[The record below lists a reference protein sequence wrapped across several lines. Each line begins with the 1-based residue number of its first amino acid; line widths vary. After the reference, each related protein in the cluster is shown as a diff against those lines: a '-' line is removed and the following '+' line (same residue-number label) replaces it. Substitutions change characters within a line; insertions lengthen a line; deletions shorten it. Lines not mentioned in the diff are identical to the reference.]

1 MTLRKQH
8 FQTKHVRHTYELI
21 EAMTKLTHS
30 AQAQTKENSSW
41 EEFKFLPLAKEIW
54 SAESSWQRTDQ
65 FFSTGWHWVEL
76 HSRVGLT
83 PRNGSPT
90 QTGLHCSE
98 LVSHRQEHTRTTGFF
113 YNKALLLHQK
123 EDPEPGKWRCL
134 YTPPRGVSAP
144 DLLLAHHLIATPQ
157 DGQWLGTNLLLHLR
171 TLLVYQL
178 GTVEAS
184 AIL

>member
-8 FQTKHVRHTYELI
+8 FQTQHVRHTYELI

-65 FFSTGWHWVEL
+65 FFSMGWHWVEL

-83 PRNGSPT
+83 PRNSPPI
-90 QTGLHCSE
+90 QTGLHKFVLFCFVLLCFALFCFALFCFALVWNSE
-98 LVSHRQEHTRTTGFF
+98 RDCKVCGKVGKIESRKSLWKGINVIKMYSMKFSTNIKRLEMKIFNCLFTFSVQH
-113 YNKALLLHQK
+113 LL
-123 EDPEPGKWRCL
+123 
-134 YTPPRGVSAP
+134 
-144 DLLLAHHLIATPQ
+144 
-157 DGQWLGTNLLLHLR
+157 
-171 TLLVYQL
+171 
-178 GTVEAS
+178 
-184 AIL
+184 